1 MDIKFIGK
9 LILEGELLC
18 ETGLHIGAG
27 KGSLEI
33 GGADNPVV
41 KDAFGR
47 PYIPGSSLRGK
58 IRSLLEQASGMAVPS
73 ELVYLSKRKGQ
84 EVRIHQSDR
93 ADDFICLMFGRNPG
107 RMEKVSGET
116 LESSKASP
124 ARLTVYDAPLELDSI
139 TPQMREHLDD
149 ELTEVKN
156 ENAVDR
162 ITSQANP
169 RTLERVPAGARFR
182 VRAVLDVLGDDE
194 RGLLARLTEGMR
206 LLEDDA
212 LGGGGSRGSGRV
224 SFSSLRL
231 VWRSKAFY
239 ASGAAETELVAG
251 ADLAQLQ
258 QLANEEGFAE
268 RLN

>member
-1 MDIKFIGK
+1 
-9 LILEGELLC
+9 
-18 ETGLHIGAG
+18 
-27 KGSLEI
+27 
-33 GGADNPVV
+33 
-41 KDAFGR
+41 
-47 PYIPGSSLRGK
+47 
-58 IRSLLEQASGMAVPS
+58 
-73 ELVYLSKRKGQ
+73 
-84 EVRIHQSDR
+84 
-93 ADDFICLMFGRNPG
+93 
-107 RMEKVSGET
+107 
-116 LESSKASP
+116 
-124 ARLTVYDAPLELDSI
+124 
-139 TPQMREHLDD
+139 
-149 ELTEVKN
+149 
-156 ENAVDR
+156 
-162 ITSQANP
+162 
-169 RTLERVPAGARFR
+169 